1 MVAQQRGTGGV
12 GRACGRQAEHCDSVW
27 QLHSPAEPPPSLG
40 EWEFTEHTPE
50 PAQNTTMSEL
60 LSNKLQGF
68 NSHPGILK
76 KDI

>member
-1 MVAQQRGTGGV
+1 MEQEEWEGPVA
-12 GRACGRQAEHCDSVW
+12 GRQAGRACDSVW
-27 QLHSPAEPPPSLG
+27 QLHSLAEPPPSLG